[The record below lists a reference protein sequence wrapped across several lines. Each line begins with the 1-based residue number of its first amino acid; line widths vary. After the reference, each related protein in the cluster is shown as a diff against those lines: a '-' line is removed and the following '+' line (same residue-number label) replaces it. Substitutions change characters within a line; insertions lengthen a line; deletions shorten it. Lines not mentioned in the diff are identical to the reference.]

1 MRRRAIQ
8 TGGQSV
14 EWDRKELGRDPR
26 GCTERQSRGEKASS
40 RNQTGAGSR
49 RATAAFVL
57 SMIGKE
63 GGGLGARPMSKV
75 GNRNFPAIVQG
86 DCSRRGDS
94 NAARRALVPRWL
106 CLLIGHRGPHTQYW
120 PLSLAQPSPALS
132 LLPACSW
139 AATCMLPPLLVRCA
153 LSASWDDDDNNREH
167 LWIFC
172 PTPVSRSIRQM
183 QLPY

>member
-1 MRRRAIQ
+1 MYRATKSRRESVVAQ
-8 TGGQSV
+8 SDWGGVAKSNGSLCLV
-14 EWDRKELGRDPR
+14 HDRKRRWGLGSAPH
-26 GCTERQSRGEKASS
+26 EQSRKSKLSCDCSGRLFPPRRLK
-40 RNQTGAGSR
+40 R
-49 RATAAFVL
+49 RATR
-57 SMIGKE
+57 
-63 GGGLGARPMSKV
+63 ARASL
-75 GNRNFPAIVQG
+75 
-86 DCSRRGDS
+86 
-94 NAARRALVPRWL
+94 ALLAYWPPR
-106 CLLIGHRGPHTQYW
+106 TQYW

>member
-1 MRRRAIQ
+1 
-8 TGGQSV
+8 
-14 EWDRKELGRDPR
+14 
-26 GCTERQSRGEKASS
+26 
-40 RNQTGAGSR
+40 
-49 RATAAFVL
+49 
-57 SMIGKE
+57 
-63 GGGLGARPMSKV
+63 MSKV

-183 QLPY
+183 QSKCIEAMEISIELTASQLGNLSPAGTASPLSISSLSGDRRRSTESQNRGANASSRY